1 MSRKRKLDGDSPDVQ
16 PSVSESWSRTELY
29 TVKGRHQWT
38 IDGFLHRAQFTEV
51 GDSLCSPIFGVPV
64 EAIGSPKPTELLFQ
78 LEVFPNGE
86 EGEDNC
92 DYVAVFLT
100 SREQGD
106 LDVKYDFSVLKS
118 DSTCWGRI
126 GNTFKRFCPD
136 QNSWGY
142 GKAFSKAKLME
153 KQNELLPSGC
163 LTIVCNLEIFY
174 SDRTTQGKKRPK
186 LDFSPVTEQPVKLGD
201 QLSEAFTSGEF
212 SDVTLVCGD
221 KQFPCH
227 KFVLSARSDVF
238 KAMFS
243 HENTKEGQTNTVEIT
258 DTEPDT
264 LEQLLRYLYSDKLD
278 CDMPNLASS
287 LMRAADKYNIPRLK
301 SLCEEA
307 ICNNIEVTNAAE
319 ILVLAHMHEASNLKA
334 MATNF
339 IMNNLAKVSETT
351 GWVDI
356 TAGQH
361 PKLLGEM
368 FKTLMERLKSI
379 TSPNISST
387 Q

>member
-1 MSRKRKLDGDSPDVQ
+1 MTSRK
-16 PSVSESWSRTELY
+16 
-29 TVKGRHQWT
+29 
-38 IDGFLHRAQFTEV
+38 
-51 GDSLCSPIFGVPV
+51 
-64 EAIGSPKPTELLFQ
+64 
-78 LEVFPNGE
+78 
-86 EGEDNC
+86 
-92 DYVAVFLT
+92 
-100 SREQGD
+100 QGD

-126 GNTFKRFCPD
+126 GNTFKKFCPD

-142 GKAFSKAKLME
+142 GKAFSKAKLLE
-153 KQNELLPSGC
+153 KQNELLPNGC

-201 QLSEAFTSGEF
+201 QLSEAFTNGEF
-212 SDVTLVCGD
+212 SDVTLVCGE

-227 KFVLSARSDVF
+227 KFILSARSDVF

-243 HENTKEGQTNTVEIT
+243 HENTKEGQTNTVSFHPDLITYFESFSYFRLILQVDIT

-264 LEQLLRYLYSDKLD
+264 LEQLLRYIYSDKLD

-307 ICNNIEVTNAAE
+307 ICSNIEVTNAAE
-319 ILVLAHMHEASNLKA
+319 ILVLAHMHEACNLKA
-334 MATNF
+334 MATDF

-351 GWVDI
+351 GWADI
-356 TAGQH
+356 TTGQH

-379 TSPNISST
+379 TSPNISSSST

>member
-1 MSRKRKLDGDSPDVQ
+1 MSRKRKHEDPVDVM
-16 PSVSESWSRTELY
+16 PVAESWSRTEQY

-38 IDGFLHRAQFTEV
+38 IDNFLHRAQFTEV
-51 GDSLCSPIFGVPV
+51 GDSLCSPIFRIPV
-64 EAIGSPKPTELLFQ
+64 DEFRSNKPQELQFQ

-100 SREQGD
+100 SRLQGD

-118 DSTCWGRI
+118 DNTCWGRI
-126 GNTFKRFCPD
+126 GNTFKKFCPD

-153 KQNELLPSGC
+153 KQNELLPNGC

-174 SDRTTQGKKRPK
+174 SDKTTQGKKRPR
-186 LDFSPVTEQPVKLGD
+186 LDFSPPPEHNVKLGD
-201 QLSEAFTSGEF
+201 QLSEAFSGGQF
-212 SDVTLVCGD
+212 SDVTLVCEE
-221 KQFPCH
+221 KMFPCH
-227 KFVLSARSDVF
+227 KVILSARSDVF

-243 HENTKEGQTNTVEIT
+243 HENTKEGQTNQVDIT
-258 DTEPDT
+258 DTDPDT
-264 LEQLLRYLYSDKLD
+264 LEQLLKYIYSDKLD

-307 ICNNIEVTNAAE
+307 ICNNIEVSNAAD
-319 ILVLAHMHEASNLKA
+319 ILVLAHMYEATNLKA
-334 MATNF
+334 MAVDF
-339 IMNNLAKVSETT
+339 IMNNLNKVSETT
-351 GWVDI
+351 AWTNI
-356 TAGQH
+356 TTGQH

-379 TSPNISST
+379 TSPSIPT
-387 Q
+387 

>member
-1 MSRKRKLDGDSPDVQ
+1 MSKNKRKHEGDAPDGP
-16 PSVSESWSRTELY
+16 PTSESWSRTEQY

-38 IDGFLHRAQFTEV
+38 IDNFLHRAQFTEV

-64 EAIGSPKPTELLFQ
+64 DVVGSPKPQELMFQ

-100 SREQGD
+100 SRKQGD

-118 DSTCWGRI
+118 DGTCWGRI
-126 GNTFKRFCPD
+126 GNTFKKFCPD

-153 KQNELLPSGC
+153 KQNELLPGGC

-174 SDRTTQGKKRPK
+174 SDRTTQGKKKPR
-186 LDFSPVTEQPVKLGD
+186 LDFSPPTETNSTLGD
-201 QLSEAFTSGEF
+201 QLSNVFSCGDF
-212 SDVTLVCGD
+212 SDVTLICGD
-221 KQFPCH
+221 KRFPCH
-227 KFVLSARSDVF
+227 KFMLSARSDVF

-243 HENTKEGQTNTVEIT
+243 HENTKEGQTNEVEIK
-258 DTEPDT
+258 DTEPET
-264 LEQLLRYLYSDKLD
+264 LEQLLKYIYSDKLE

-287 LMRAADKYNIPRLK
+287 LMTAADKYNLPKLK
-301 SLCEEA
+301 SLCEES
-307 ICNNIEVTNAAE
+307 ICNNIEVSNAAD
-319 ILVLAHMHEASNLKA
+319 ILVLAHMYEASNLKA
-334 MATNF
+334 MAVDF
-339 IMNNLAKVSETT
+339 IMNNFAKVSETS
-351 GWVDI
+351 GFVNI

-368 FKTLMERLKSI
+368 FKTLMEKLKSI
-379 TSPNISST
+379 SSPNIHSS
-387 Q
+387 